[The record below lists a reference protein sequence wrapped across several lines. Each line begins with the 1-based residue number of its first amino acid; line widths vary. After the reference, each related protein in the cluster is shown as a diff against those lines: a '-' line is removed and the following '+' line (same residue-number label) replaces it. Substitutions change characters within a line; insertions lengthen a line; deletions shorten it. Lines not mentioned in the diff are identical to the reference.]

1 MSKQGLIA
9 GVIAVVAVA
18 AVVSAILVSTR
29 KNHLELKGE
38 VLKVRSQQ
46 LDPQHTLALIDVRLQ
61 NPSTQQFLVKEV
73 EVYVTDPT
81 GKQLQTELFSEPDSQ
96 RFVDYYP
103 VLGKKYNQGLI
114 RRDKI
119 NSNQTV
125 DRTVSVS
132 APMPD
137 SQFELRKN
145 ISIKIHDSD
154 GTTVEV
160 SEHK

>member
-1 MSKQGLIA
+1 MTKQGLIA
-9 GVIAVVAVA
+9 GAIAVVAVV
-18 AVVSAILVSTR
+18 AVVSTILVSTR

-38 VLKVRSQQ
+38 ILKVRSHQ
-46 LDPQHTLALIDVRLQ
+46 LDTEHTLALIDVRLQ

-73 EVYVTDPT
+73 EVYVTDPR
-81 GKQLQTELFSEPDSQ
+81 GKQVQAELFSEPDSQ

-114 RRDKI
+114 QRDKI
-119 NSNQTV
+119 NPAQTV

-132 APMPD
+132 APLPD
-137 SQFELRKN
+137 AQFELRKN
-145 ISIKIHDSD
+145 IRIRVHDAD

>member
-1 MSKQGLIA
+1 MSKQGIIA
-9 GVIAVVAVA
+9 GAIAIVAVA
-18 AVVSAILVSTR
+18 AIVSTR

-38 VLKVRSQQ
+38 ILKVRSHQ
-46 LDPQHTLALIDVRLQ
+46 LDTEHTLALIDVRLQ

-73 EVYVTDPT
+73 EVYVTDPR
-81 GKQLQTELFSEPDSQ
+81 GKQVQAELFSEPDSQ

-114 RRDKI
+114 QRDKI
-119 NSNQTV
+119 NPAQTV

-132 APMPD
+132 APLPD
-137 SQFELRKN
+137 AQFELRKN
-145 ISIKIHDSD
+145 IRIRVHDAD